1 MSEPPI
7 LREET
12 FDLVIAGTG
21 AAGMAAA
28 LRAKLNGAEVALLE
42 KAETVGGTTAISGG
56 VVWVPGNAHA
66 KAAGV
71 EEDLDALLGYM
82 QRASQGRGDEALHR
96 VYASELPRVIQFVE
110 DALGFAFEPLL
121 DYPDYQP
128 ELPGGRAGGRS
139 LDNPLYD
146 TTRLGEDRP
155 LLRRNL
161 VNGGAPITI
170 GEAMRWRVFSN
181 PFGLPYKEVAARA
194 KAGIVHGGAALV
206 GRFLE
211 ALLAQGL
218 RPRTR
223 HAAERLVVEDGRVV
237 GLVASTPEGRVLF
250 RATKG
255 VVLAC
260 GGFEWNASL
269 RARFL
274 PIELT
279 HPLSPPHNT
288 GDALRMA
295 QSVRADLTCMNEAW
309 WTPAVVVPGETIDG
323 APLHRGEFS
332 VRCLPHAIIVNA
344 RGRRFTNEARNYNDM
359 TKPFFDQDSSR
370 HEPRNVPAFLV
381 VDQQYMERYV
391 LVTAV
396 KGRPLPDYV
405 LEGATLRELA
415 EKAGIDAAGLEAEV
429 ARWNA
434 YCKTGVDPD
443 FERGT
448 SAFDRFYGDP
458 TAPVHP
464 NFGSIEKGPFY
475 AVPIHPGA
483 MGTKGG
489 PRVDAHAR
497 VISIEGEPIEGLY
510 AAGNAQGSI
519 FGAGYPGAG
528 ATIGQA
534 LLFGTLAAEHATR

>member
-1 MSEPPI
+1 MRDADI
-7 LREET
+7 LREEQV
-12 FDLVIAGTG
+12 DLVVAGTG

-28 LRAKLNGAEVALLE
+28 MRAASRGASVALLE
-42 KAETVGGTTAISGG
+42 KSAFVGGTTAISGG
-56 VVWVPGNAHA
+56 VVWAPGNHHA
-66 KAAGV
+66 RAAGV
-71 EEDLDALLGYM
+71 EEDPDALLTYM
-82 QRASQGRGDEALHR
+82 RRASQGRADEALLP
-96 VYASELPRVIQFVE
+96 VYARELPRIVRFVE
-110 DALGFAFEPLL
+110 EALAFEFEPLL

-146 TTRLGEDRP
+146 TKRLGDARA

-161 VNGGAPITI
+161 VNGMMPITI
-170 GEAMRWRVFSN
+170 AEAMRWRVFSN
-181 PFGLPYKEVAARA
+181 PFGLPYKEVAGRG
-194 KAGIVHGGAALV
+194 KDGIVHGGAALI

-211 ALLAQGL
+211 ALLAAGV
-218 RPRTR
+218 RPRTE
-223 HAAERLVVEDGRVV
+223 HAAERLLVEEGRVV
-237 GLVASTPEGRVLF
+237 GVFAKTSEGHVAF
-250 RATKG
+250 RARRG
-255 VVLAC
+255 VVLAS
-260 GGFEWNASL
+260 GGFEWDPSQ
-269 RARFL
+269 RAKFL

-295 QSVRADLTCMNEAW
+295 QGVRAELTCMNEAW
-309 WTPAVVVPGETIDG
+309 WTPAVVVPGETMDD

-332 VRCLPHAIIVNA
+332 VRCLPHAVIVNS

-370 HEPRNVPAFLV
+370 HEPRNVPAFLI
-381 VDQQYMERYV
+381 VDSQYMERYV

-396 KGRPLPDYV
+396 KGRPIPKYV
-405 LEGATLRELA
+405 TEADSLGALA
-415 EKAGIDAAGLEAEV
+415 ERVSIDPAGLVAEV

-434 YCKTGVDPD
+434 YCAKGIDPD
-443 FERGT
+443 FERGS

-464 NFGSIEKGPFY
+464 NFGTIEKAPFY

-497 VISIEGEPIEGLY
+497 VLSLDGEPVEGLY

-528 ATIGQA
+528 VTIGQA
-534 LLFGTLAAEHATR
+534 LLFGALAAEHALS